1 MKHSRLAVVT
11 GLVSLLSVACSGA
24 PQEGKE
30 ATPSEVAPVIQQS
43 EEHHEDT
50 KNIDYCNGITT
61 NYMVEIDKDKNPVFK
76 AEQKRDACSMI
87 GKKAPA
93 FYQLDINTHSRSY
106 GKYIGPQDFVGMVIA
121 LNYWASWC
129 DPCLA
134 EMPEFEKVKQNL
146 GYVTFLLLNADEG
159 MHVDNGAALSAFQK
173 NVLPGLTLPVLDR
186 KGKSAITYTMIED
199 QGTRNEER
207 FRYYKGK
214 PDNYS
219 GHFIPKFLYGETGV
233 LPTTIIIDRN
243 QIVREIHNSSL
254 GEQQLTAIVEQYK

>member
-1 MKHSRLAVVT
+1 MKRIRLSAVT
-11 GLVSLLSVACSGA
+11 GLVGLLSVACSGA
-24 PQEGKE
+24 PQEE
-30 ATPSEVAPVIQQS
+30 AAPTSKVAPVIQQP

-50 KNIDYCNGITT
+50 KNTDYCNGITT
-61 NYMVEIDKDKNPVFK
+61 NYMVETDKDKNPVFK

-93 FYQLDINTHSRSY
+93 FYQLDSNPNSRSY
-106 GKYIGPQDFVGMVIA
+106 GKYIGPQDFAGNVIA
-121 LNYWASWC
+121 LNYWAPWC
-129 DPCLA
+129 GPCLA

-159 MHVDNGAALSAFQK
+159 MHVDPGALFAFQK

-219 GHFIPKFLYGETGV
+219 GHFIPKFLYGDTGV

-254 GEQQLTAIVEQYK
+254 GEQQLTAIVERYK